1 MRKIFTL
8 AAALLASW
16 SLMANY
22 APTEEEVI
30 ILNEVY
36 SSSTETSSSHDAI
49 AWAASGASTNSKK
62 AGDPYNHGE
71 STSSNVPCYSVK
83 GNGGKKNITI
93 SVEECSK
100 VIVYHEKN
108 SSRFLELKNNDE
120 VIATGEADTWFTEVE
135 LDEAEAYSILL
146 HGTDSESKDQ
156 DFYVYA
162 IKLFPATGIAPTDPV
177 LKVNPAEV
185 ELNASAK
192 NPVAS
197 ATVVFSGKNLEPGN
211 YALTVPDLLGLG
223 IEPTVVEVGENG
235 KLNAEVTLSF
245 SSAED
250 VEAASTAISLT
261 IGELTQ
267 EVTIH
272 YSAAMTVVKN
282 FLNTSLNIE
291 QWVLDNGKN
300 NAAFQEVLRAANV
313 DFENINE
320 LDSLNSSKTADNE
333 PYLGLKLKKAGAYVA
348 CWIKAGDRIA
358 LKFGALKDAVK
369 IGVNGEYRELP
380 ANDNGGDVIEHTA
393 EVDEYIEVVTKSDK
407 TIVIKQ
413 IMLNQDIQPVVL
425 PTEGIEDVEASAIRS
440 QKVFRNGHLLIEKN
454 GVIYNAQGTIVK

>member
-8 AAALLASW
+8 AAALLASFGLWADEATFTMSNIFSDTAYPSVEVTDPVPATVNTTTSKSNAKNGKLGSDGNYFEIILAEDTYAAASINGYINTSTTEGKNWGFQFSTDGGATW
-16 SLMANY
+16 S
-22 APTEEEVI
+22 EEEMQANDGDKSAHDIAVVADI
-30 ILNEVY
+30 PAGANGFRVVRHAGT
-36 SSSTETSSSHDAI
+36 STVVNSITLTLGC
-49 AWAASGASTNSKK
+49 AS
-62 AGDPYNHGE
+62 
-71 STSSNVPCYSVK
+71 
-83 GNGGKKNITI
+83 
-93 SVEECSK
+93 
-100 VIVYHEKN
+100 
-108 SSRFLELKNNDE
+108 
-120 VIATGEADTWFTEVE
+120 
-135 LDEAEAYSILL
+135 
-146 HGTDSESKDQ
+146 
-156 DFYVYA
+156 
-162 IKLFPATGIAPTDPV
+162 TDPV

-197 ATVVFSGKNLEPGN
+197 ATVVFSGKNLEPGS

-291 QWVLDNGKN
+291 QWVLDNGKDT
-300 NAAFQEVLRAANV
+300 AAVQEVLRAANV

-380 ANDNGGDVIEHTA
+380 ANDNGGDIIEHTA

-440 QKVFRNGHLLIEKN
+440 QKVFRNGHLLIENN